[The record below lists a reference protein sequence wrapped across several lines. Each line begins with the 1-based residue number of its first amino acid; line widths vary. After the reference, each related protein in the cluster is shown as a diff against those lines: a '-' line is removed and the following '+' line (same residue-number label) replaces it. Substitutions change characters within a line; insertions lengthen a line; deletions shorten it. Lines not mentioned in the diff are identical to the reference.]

1 MRPARPR
8 RSASIGPPLIRS
20 WPAMAAGLSPASP
33 TCRCSMRRL
42 LLRHGVEPGLRQP
55 ELLTLTSEFDPPR
68 IDGLPKAQGEIH
80 RSGIGPTEEPLI
92 DGPEHQDLI
101 CSRSTRFEH
110 CQDAASRFL
119 RR

>member
-1 MRPARPR
+1 
-8 RSASIGPPLIRS
+8 
-20 WPAMAAGLSPASP
+20 
-33 TCRCSMRRL
+33 MRRL
-42 LLRHGVEPGLRQP
+42 LLRHGVKPGWRQP
-55 ELLTLTSEFDPPR
+55 ELFTLTREFDPPR

-110 CQDAASRFL
+110 CQDAASRFF

>member
-1 MRPARPR
+1 
-8 RSASIGPPLIRS
+8 
-20 WPAMAAGLSPASP
+20 
-33 TCRCSMRRL
+33 MRRL
-42 LLRHGVEPGLRQP
+42 LLRHGVKAGLRQP
-55 ELLTLTSEFDPPR
+55 ELFTLTREFDPPR

-110 CQDAASRFL
+110 CQDAASRFF

>member
-1 MRPARPR
+1 MTGFTYLSLLDAPA
-8 RSASIGPPLIRS
+8 PPATWRQTQ
-20 WPAMAAGLSPASP
+20 W
-33 TCRCSMRRL
+33 
-42 LLRHGVEPGLRQP
+42 RQP
-55 ELLTLTSEFDPPR
+55 ELSTLTREFDPPR

-110 CQDAASRFL
+110 CQDAASRFF